1 MAIQLS
7 VSQSG
12 GKLRVYAGNNGDHV
26 AIIDHII
33 LSIEWNGSSW
43 HIWKYQDDFY
53 FGSGRVG
60 TGWSGLMF
68 EINYSGGPAKAH
80 ATADYF
86 EVDKTAKSPK
96 TNIS

>member
-12 GKLRVYAGNNGDHV
+12 GKLRVYASNNGAHV
-26 AIIDHII
+26 AIIDHIV
-33 LSIEWNGSSW
+33 LSIEWDGSSW

-53 FGSGRVG
+53 FGSGRVD
-60 TGWSGLMF
+60 TGWAGLMF
-68 EINYSGGPAKAH
+68 EMNYSSGPAKAH

-86 EVDKTAKSPK
+86 EVDQTVKSPK